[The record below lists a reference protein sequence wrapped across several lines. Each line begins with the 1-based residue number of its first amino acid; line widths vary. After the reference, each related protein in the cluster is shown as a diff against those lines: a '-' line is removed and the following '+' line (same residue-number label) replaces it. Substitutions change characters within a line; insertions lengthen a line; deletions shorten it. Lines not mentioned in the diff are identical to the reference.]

1 MSEQVNRQ
9 FEQEVRRAAYEIID
23 MKGSTCYAIALAVRR
38 IAEAILRDEHAILTV
53 STLAQ
58 GQYGLRDLCLS
69 LPVVL
74 GARGVERVLE
84 PGLDRA
90 ERARLMAVAETHRA
104 ELKKDARETV
114 LV

>member
-1 MSEQVNRQ
+1 M
-9 FEQEVRRAAYEIID
+9 
-23 MKGSTCYAIALAVRR
+23 RR
-38 IAEAILRDEHAILTV
+38 IAEAILRDEHSILTV

-58 GQYGLRDLCLS
+58 GQYGLHDLCLS
-69 LPVVL
+69 LPAVL

-90 ERARLMAVAETHRA
+90 ERARLMAVAEAHRA
-104 ELKKDARETV
+104 ELQKDARETV